1 MKINQGSSA
10 LSLYNLAKKKGY
22 TLVASTEV
30 NLFFIHNNFV
40 KKIIDTQDAKIDDIV
55 DDKAYRNFIFVG
67 FVFLFSD
74 GKNNKR
80 VAHGRPRASNEKKG
94 GAWTP

>member
-10 LSLYNLAKKKGY
+10 LSLYNLAKKKDY
-22 TLVASTEV
+22 TLVAATEV

-40 KKIIDTQDAKIDDIV
+40 NKVIDIQDTKIDDIV

-67 FVFLFSD
+67 YD
-74 GKNNKR
+74 GKIFT
-80 VAHGRPRASNEKKG
+80 SKKYMQLHLIKKQQG
-94 GAWTP
+94 KL